1 MRASSVSLPTRVAR
15 TIIRPLLLSDAPIT
29 REPGET
35 SIGIDSPVS
44 IELLTEEG
52 PIDVKTTIQCD
63 FLDIPE
69 KYHEVVLNML
79 TVKYL
84 NKVSFG
90 NNPFSE
96 CKPIVKRKWWQF
108 WKKEY
113 ILKD

>member
-1 MRASSVSLPTRVAR
+1 MKQSKTEYSLNMDSIVVKAS
-15 TIIRPLLLSDAPIT
+15 TIVTLN
-29 REPGET
+29 EYFE
-35 SIGIDSPVS
+35 V
-44 IELLTEEG
+44 LTEDG
-52 PIDVKTTIQCD
+52 PVDVKTTIQCD
-63 FLDIPE
+63 FVDIPE

-96 CKPIVKRKWWQF
+96 CKPIIKRKWWQF

>member
-1 MRASSVSLPTRVAR
+1 MPKQSKTEYSLNADSILVKAS
-15 TIIRPLLLSDAPIT
+15 TIVTLN
-29 REPGET
+29 EYF
-35 SIGIDSPVS
+35 
-44 IELLTEEG
+44 ELLTEEG

-96 CKPIVKRKWWQF
+96 CKPIIKRKWWQF

-113 ILKD
+113 ILKN

>member
-1 MRASSVSLPTRVAR
+1 MAKQSKTEYSLNADSILVKAS
-15 TIIRPLLLSDAPIT
+15 TIVTLN
-29 REPGET
+29 EYFE
-35 SIGIDSPVS
+35 V
-44 IELLTEEG
+44 LTEDG

-90 NNPFSE
+90 NNPFSQ

>member
-1 MRASSVSLPTRVAR
+1 MAKQSKTEYSLNMDSIVVKAS
-15 TIIRPLLLSDAPIT
+15 TIVTLN
-29 REPGET
+29 EYFE
-35 SIGIDSPVS
+35 V
-44 IELLTEEG
+44 LTEDG

-63 FLDIPE
+63 FVDIPE
-69 KYHEVVLNML
+69 KYHEIVLNML

-113 ILKD
+113 IHKN